1 MNANTEFEN
10 KNERH
15 YMQYKII
22 ISKLIANLTRF
33 DKNCARLPIS
43 KAPVPLAAPILG
55 LLEKPLTIL

>member
-1 MNANTEFEN
+1 MNANTKFEDN
-10 KNERH
+10 NERH

-22 ISKLIANLTRF
+22 ISKLIANLTRL
-33 DKNCARLPIS
+33 DKNCARLPIF